1 MEQLTFKMADAF
13 APDDPIAVW
22 VMKLSIALGDLRI
35 VAEYATRNDQPEHE
49 RIYFVRIFAS
59 HLREVSKLL
68 VFDFDERQDVRDFVA
83 GLPEQAQDARDQAH
97 ELLHS
102 TFPVRS
108 DVVVWKDLQRLRDDT
123 FHYVR
128 DKNSQARLI
137 AAMTTVAG
145 MRGGEM
151 EASYV
156 LDDTGRLRA
165 HYADL
170 VVANRM
176 HPFPQEHEDDE
187 ELPVTREL
195 HETIIKLNEHVASF
209 LAAAEAHYLLD
220 VLQPGIVIHHGD

>member
-13 APDDPIAVW
+13 SPDDPIAVW

-35 VAEYATRNDQPEHE
+35 VAEYATRHDQPEHE

-59 HLREVSKLL
+59 HLREISKLL
-68 VFDFDERQDVRDFVA
+68 VIDFDKRQDVRDFVA
-83 GLPEQAQDARDQAH
+83 GLPQQGQDARDQAA

-102 TFPVRS
+102 TFPLRS
-108 DVVVWKDLQRLRDDT
+108 DVVVWEDLKRLRDDT
-123 FHYVR
+123 FHYVS
-128 DKNSQARLI
+128 DKSSEARLT
-137 AAMTTVAG
+137 AAMATVAG

-151 EASYV
+151 ESSYV

-165 HYADL
+165 QYADL

-176 HPFPQEHEDDE
+176 HPFSQEHEDDE
-187 ELPVTREL
+187 ELPLTREL
-195 HETIIKLNEHVASF
+195 HETIVKLNGHVASF

-220 VLQPGIVIHHGD
+220 VLQPGIVTHHGD